1 MFKHNKN
8 LLFTLGLHF
17 NNMKF
22 LTEGLH
28 PSLGLWQGV
37 LAQLVERRG
46 QPE

>member
-22 LTEGLH
+22 FTEGLY